1 MPGKTFK
8 WQHRPPLPNIG
19 TLLCAAPLAAL
30 QAVQLLVVCGA
41 DLHVANAYGHTPVGL
56 SRQDSAV
63 RQCLLQLQE
72 GGPEERQRLNAALKL
87 RHQQSMAA
95 RDSAALAVQ
104 AE

>member
-1 MPGKTFK
+1 M
-8 WQHRPPLPNIG
+8 LP
-19 TLLCAAPLAAL
+19 CAL

-41 DLHVANAYGHTPVGL
+41 DLHVANTYGHTPLGL
-56 SRQDSAV
+56 SLKGSAV

-95 RDSAALAVQ
+95 RDSAALAAQ

>member
-1 MPGKTFK
+1 VALYFV
-8 WQHRPPLPNIG
+8 LPRV
-19 TLLCAAPLAAL
+19 L

-41 DLHVANAYGHTPVGL
+41 DLHVANAYGHTPLGL
-56 SRQDSAV
+56 SRKGSAV

-87 RHQQSMAA
+87 GHQQSMAA
-95 RDSAALAVQ
+95 RDNAALAAQ